1 MVQNIAEEL
10 QETEEKARLLIHDAK
25 SDMLRELASARLQAE
40 EMIKK
45 ARQETHRQFREQI
58 RKTEEEADALA
69 VDVLSKGQKDA
80 EELII
85 KHQDRIHPVAEWIA
99 EEVMARYV
107 SNSR

>member
-1 MVQNIAEEL
+1 MAQNIAEEL
-10 QETEEKARLLIHDAK
+10 QQAEEKARLLLHDAK
-25 SDMLRELASARLQAE
+25 SDMLRDVASARLQAE
-40 EMIKK
+40 ELIKK

-69 VDVLSKGQKDA
+69 ADVLSKGQRDA
-80 EELII
+80 EEFVG

-107 SNSR
+107 SSSR